1 MELLRLLTLVY
12 AGVLVAALA
21 ISLIII
27 LIHLWRIARVL
38 GSVDAALRE
47 ALNATHPL
55 ESLLGRLDEHVTAAH
70 DSLGEAA
77 ACMEDADRALAG
89 AAELA
94 GVAAPAG

>member
-21 ISLIII
+21 VSLIII

-38 GSVDAALRE
+38 ARVDAALRA

-55 ESLLGRLDEHVTAAH
+55 ETLLGRLDEHVTAAH
-70 DSLGEAA
+70 DSLCEAA
-77 ACMEDADRALAG
+77 ACTEDADRALAG
-89 AAELA
+89 AAERS
-94 GVAAPAG
+94 AAPAG